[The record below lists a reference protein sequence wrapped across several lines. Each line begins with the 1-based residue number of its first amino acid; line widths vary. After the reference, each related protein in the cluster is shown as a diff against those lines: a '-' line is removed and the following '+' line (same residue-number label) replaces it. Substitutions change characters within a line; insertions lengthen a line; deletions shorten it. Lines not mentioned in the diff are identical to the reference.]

1 MLFKKK
7 KGLDMLDLLPIQWD
21 DEAAISER
29 ASRQEA
35 ADLLKDMLGDRYLL
49 HPFNRV
55 ERRESRS
62 VLEDFMYG
70 QDR

>member
-1 MLFKKK
+1 MFFKKK
-7 KGLDMLDLLPIQWD
+7 GSDMLDLLPIQWD
-21 DEAAISER
+21 DDAAIMER

-35 ADLLKDMLGDRYLL
+35 AALLKDMMGDRYLL
-49 HPFNRV
+49 HPSNRI

>member
-1 MLFKKK
+1 MFFKKK
-7 KGLDMLDLLPIQWD
+7 GSDMLDLLPIQWD
-21 DEAAISER
+21 DDAAISER

-35 ADLLKDMLGDRYLL
+35 VDLLKDMMGDRYLL
-49 HPFNRV
+49 HPSNMI

-70 QDR
+70 NGR

>member
-1 MLFKKK
+1 MFFKK

-21 DEAAISER
+21 DDAAISER

-35 ADLLKDMLGDRYLL
+35 ADLLKDMMGDRYLL
-49 HPFNRV
+49 HPSNMI

-62 VLEDFMYG
+62 VLEDIMYG